1 MHIARVSR
9 LSRPSWAEAT
19 ARSSVETEEVPPTI
33 SRSSGTAGHV
43 SEGDDRVLLGEV
55 QHLEGGGDVA
65 VEVGDRP
72 VVDAPSI
79 SLPVRVVRGHELAAH
94 RREAFEDGVELAE
107 LGF

>member
-1 MHIARVSR
+1 M
-9 LSRPSWAEAT
+9 
-19 ARSSVETEEVPPTI
+19 PPTI
-33 SRSSGTAGHV
+33 SRSSGTAGQV

-72 VVDAPSI
+72 VVDAPCLA
-79 SLPVRVVRGHELAAH
+79 LPERGLRGHELAPH